1 MKEIIGFKNILDGFN
16 KRVENKS
23 LSHAHLIIGPD
34 GIGKSLVASEFATK
48 ILRKENNRDYVD
60 IVNYKPKKVSFG
72 VDEVREIIEEV
83 SKRPYEGDKKV
94 IIIHEGDKLTIQAQN
109 ALLKTIEEP
118 PYGVYI
124 IILSQSLEVLLD
136 TIRSRCQIYK
146 LTPLSNEE
154 MEKFLATIENQD
166 PEKLKVALAY
176 SEGIP
181 GRAEKILYDEQL
193 ALLRDIIVELLFAI
207 LEHNNYLVLEFEEK
221 LSKYKDDKEDILNI
235 ITLFIRDIMIYKEIS
250 SGDKVINK
258 DKIND
263 IMKLSDLYSYKKLN
277 NLLNKIEKARINI
290 KNNVGYSMIISN
302 LLIGFLEG

>member
-16 KRVENKS
+16 KRVENNS
-23 LSHAHLIIGPD
+23 LSHAHLIVGPD

-48 ILRKENNRDYVD
+48 ILGKENNRDYVD
-60 IVNYKPKKVSFG
+60 IVNYRPNKASFG

-124 IILSQSLEVLLD
+124 IMLSQSLEVLLD

-193 ALLRDIIVELLFAI
+193 ALLRDIIMKLLFDL

-221 LSKYKDDKEDILNI
+221 LSKYKDNKEDILNI
-235 ITLFIRDIMIYKEIS
+235 ITLFVRDIMIYKEIS
-250 SGDKVINK
+250 SADKVINK

-277 NLLNKIEKARINI
+277 NLLNKIEQARINI

>member
-16 KRVENKS
+16 KRVENNS
-23 LSHAHLIIGPD
+23 LSHAHLIVGPD

-48 ILRKENNRDYVD
+48 ILGKENNRDYVD
-60 IVNYKPKKVSFG
+60 IVNYRPNKASFG

-124 IILSQSLEVLLD
+124 IMLSQSLEVLLD

-193 ALLRDIIVELLFAI
+193 ALLRDIIVKLLFDL

-221 LSKYKDDKEDILNI
+221 LSKYKDNKEDILNI
-235 ITLFIRDIMIYKEIS
+235 ITLFVRDIMIYKEIS
-250 SGDKVINK
+250 STDKVINK

-277 NLLNKIEKARINI
+277 NLLNKIEQARINI

>member
-16 KRVENKS
+16 KRVENNS
-23 LSHAHLIIGPD
+23 LSHAHLIVGPD

-48 ILRKENNRDYVD
+48 ILGKENNRDYVD
-60 IVNYKPKKVSFG
+60 IVNYRPNKASFG

-124 IILSQSLEVLLD
+124 IMLSQSLEVLLD

-193 ALLRDIIVELLFAI
+193 ALLRDIIMKLLFDL

-221 LSKYKDDKEDILNI
+221 LSKYKDNKEDILNI
-235 ITLFIRDIMIYKEIS
+235 ITLFVRDIMIYKEIS
-250 SGDKVINK
+250 STDKVINK

-277 NLLNKIEKARINI
+277 NLLNKIEQARINI